1 MSTIPELATT
11 LRHLLTHTADD
22 LARFNRFMRRR
33 DKPLTGA
40 LFVQTLLLTLL
51 AKPAPALSDYCHT
64 AAARGLRISEQGFD
78 LNFTEQAADLLQG
91 VFQQMATTTI
101 AAATPL
107 AAGLL
112 ARFSAVFV
120 FDSSCIPLPPSLGQ
134 LWMGCGNGQPP
145 AVGSAATLKLAL
157 GLEVRTG
164 GVCAVELRD
173 GIVPD
178 RLTQGQT
185 HPIPPQAVRL
195 TDLGFFHLERFA
207 TIAAGA
213 GYWFSRLQ
221 AGVALWTADAQRQ
234 ELEELRAA
242 QAGTQV
248 DEWVEVGVRARLP
261 ARLIAMRVTQE
272 VADNRRRKLHEAARR
287 KGQTVSARRIATA
300 DWNVYV
306 TNIPVEQL
314 SGEEAVVL
322 AGVRWQIELLFKRWK
337 SHGRIDEW
345 AASGNHWRV
354 LCEIYGKLPAM
365 LVSHWVLVVSCWADP
380 ARSLCTAA
388 AVLRQYAS
396 ALVFSWDTEGQV
408 VAVLEGMARVMRLTC
423 QMTKRQ
429 KQPSTYQL
437 LENPALLANRGTLA

>member
-1 MSTIPELATT
+1 MSTIPEIATA
-11 LRHLLTHTADD
+11 LRHLLTHTADEI
-22 LARFNRFMRRR
+22 ACFNRFMRRR

-64 AAARGLRISEQGFD
+64 AAARGLPISAQGFD
-78 LNFTEQAADLLQG
+78 LNFTEPAADLLLG
-91 VFQQMATTTI
+91 VFKQMATTTI
-101 AAATPL
+101 GAATPL

-112 ARFSAVFV
+112 ARFSAIFV
-120 FDSSCIPLPPSLGQ
+120 FDSSCIPLPPRLGQ

-145 AVGSAATLKLAL
+145 ADGSAATVKLAL

-164 GVCAVELRD
+164 GLCAVELRD

-178 RLTQGQT
+178 RLTQGQR
-185 HPIPPQAVRL
+185 HAIPPQAVRL

-221 AGVALWTADAQRQ
+221 TGIALGMADGTRQ
-234 ELEELRAA
+234 ELEDLLAA
-242 QAGTQV
+242 QTGPQV
-248 DEWVEVGVRARLP
+248 DTWVELGVRARLP
-261 ARLIAMRVTQE
+261 ARLIAVRVTQE
-272 VADNRRRKLHEAARR
+272 VADKRRCKLREAARR
-287 KGQTVSARRIATA
+287 KGAAVSARRLASA

-314 SGEEAVVL
+314 SVEEAVVL
-322 AGVRWQIELLFKRWK
+322 AGVRWQIELLFKLWK

-345 AASGNHWRV
+345 AASENPWRV
-354 LCEIYGKLPAM
+354 LCEIYGKLLAM
-365 LVSHWVLVVSCWADP
+365 LVNHWVLVVSCWADP
-380 ARSLCTAA
+380 ARSLGRAA
-388 AVLRQYAS
+388 EVVRQYAGGIV
-396 ALVFSWDTEGQV
+396 LSWDAEGPLIQ
-408 VAVLEGMARVMRLTC
+408 VLEGMARVIRRTC
-423 QMTKRQ
+423 RMTKRK

-437 LENPALLANRGTLA
+437 LANPALLANRGTLA

>member
-1 MSTIPELATT
+1 MSTIPEIAVA
-11 LRHLLTHTADD
+11 LRHLLTHTADEI
-22 LARFNRFMRRR
+22 ACFNRFVRRR
-33 DKPLTGA
+33 DKPLTGS

-51 AKPAPALSDYCHT
+51 AKPAPALSDYSHT
-64 AAARGLRISEQGFD
+64 AAARGLRISAQGFD
-78 LNFTEQAADLLQG
+78 LNFTEQAVDLLRG
-91 VFQQMATTTI
+91 VFHQMATPTI
-101 AAATPL
+101 GAATPL

-112 ARFSAVFV
+112 ARFSAIFV
-120 FDSSCIPLPPSLGQ
+120 FDSSCIPLPPRLGQ

-145 AVGSAATLKLAL
+145 ADGSAATVKLGL

-164 GVCAVELRD
+164 GLCAVELRD

-178 RLTQGQT
+178 RLTQGQA

-221 AGVALWTADAQRQ
+221 TGVALWTADAQRQ
-234 ELEELRAA
+234 ELEDLLAA
-242 QAGTQV
+242 QVGTQV
-248 DEWVEVGVRARLP
+248 DEWVELGVRARLP
-261 ARLIAMRVTQE
+261 ARLIAVRVTQE
-272 VADNRRRKLHEAARR
+272 VADNRRRKLRAAARR
-287 KGQTVSARRIATA
+287 KGQVVSARRVASA

-314 SGEEAVVL
+314 SVEEAVVL
-322 AGVRWQIELLFKRWK
+322 AGVRWQIELLFKLWK

-354 LCEIYGKLPAM
+354 LCEIYGKLRAM
-365 LVSHWVLVVSCWADP
+365 LVSHGVLVVSCWADP
-380 ARSLCTAA
+380 TRSLRLAA
-388 AVLRQYAS
+388 EVVRQYAGGIV
-396 ALVFSWDTEGQV
+396 LCWDTEGQV
-408 VAVLEGMARVMRLTC
+408 VAVLEGLARIIRQTC
-423 QMTKRQ
+423 QMTKRK

-437 LENPALLANRGTLA
+437 LENPALLANRGALA